1 MGVAWFTCAMLRI
14 NPNQAALW
22 RDLNSLQI
30 GSGQNRVIFNSLSPA
45 QERLIAALYRGF
57 ADKQLPQ
64 ILDDLGVE
72 ADAGRNLVDSLQPL
86 LLKNTKPRKSA
97 LTEDFVAGA
106 FAEIIR
112 ASLLNSTDGATV
124 LMERKFRTV
133 HIDDLSAPG
142 LALALGLAAAGV
154 GRVVTH
160 DQSLVEAKDLG
171 PSGYP
176 TQLLGKSKVE
186 AVKALLASSPN
197 QMGIVP
203 GHKLT
208 ARNLEAIDCAAIIAH
223 EAIEPRRY
231 VQWLNRDVPHL
242 ALSFEVDH
250 AAVSPLI
257 VPGRGPCLFCLEQA
271 RVSLDPSWPVLASQ
285 LITTKQRFDDSSS
298 RLFCAGVA
306 IQKILSQ
313 LDSVG
318 GFSQTEKELVGYR
331 LNLSTGTISEF
342 RWPEHEACSCKLPSS
357 E

>member
-1 MGVAWFTCAMLRI
+1 MLRI
-14 NPNQAALW
+14 NPHQTALW

-30 GSGQNRVIFNSLSPA
+30 GSGQKRVILDSLSPA
-45 QERLIAALYRGF
+45 QERLIAALYRGI

-64 ILDDLGVE
+64 LLKDLGVE
-72 ADAGRNLVDSLQPL
+72 AEDGNHLVDSLQPL
-86 LLKNTKPRKSA
+86 FLQNTKPMKSA
-97 LTEDFVAGA
+97 LSEEFVAGA

-112 ASLLNSTDGATV
+112 ASLLNSADGATV

-142 LALALGLAAAGV
+142 LALTLGLASAGV

-160 DQSLVEAKDLG
+160 DQSLVQDKDLG

-176 TQLLGKSKVE
+176 TQLLGRTKVE
-186 AVKALLASSPN
+186 AVRALLASSPN
-197 QMGIVP
+197 QMGVVQ

-208 ARNLEAIDCAAIIAH
+208 PRNLEAIDCAAIIAH

-250 AAVSPLI
+250 ASVSPLI

-271 RVSLDPSWPVLASQ
+271 RVKLDPSWPVIASQ
-285 LITTKQRFDDSSS
+285 LITTKERLDDSAS

-306 IQKILSQ
+306 IQKILGH
-313 LDSVG
+313 LDFVG
-318 GFSQTEKELVGYR
+318 AFGQTEKELVGYR
-331 LNLSTGTISEF
+331 LNLASGTIAEF
-342 RWPEHEACSCKLPSS
+342 RWAEHEACTCKLTSR

>member
-1 MGVAWFTCAMLRI
+1 MLRI
-14 NPNQAALW
+14 NPHQAALW

-30 GSGQNRVIFNSLSPA
+30 GSGQNRVIFDSLSPA
-45 QERLIAALYRGF
+45 QERLIAALYRGI

-64 ILDDLGVE
+64 LLNDLGVE
-72 ADAGRNLVDSLQPL
+72 ADDGQHLVESLQPL
-86 LLKNTKPRKSA
+86 LLKNTKPTKSA
-97 LTEDFVAGA
+97 LSEEFVSGA

-112 ASLLNSTDGATV
+112 ASLLNSADGATV

-133 HIDDLSAPG
+133 HIDNLSAAG
-142 LALALGLAAAGV
+142 LALTLGLASAGV

-160 DQSLVEAKDLG
+160 DQSLVENKDLG

-176 TQLLGKSKVE
+176 TQLLGKAKVE
-186 AVKALLASSPN
+186 AVRALLASSPN
-197 QMGIVP
+197 QMRVVP

-208 ARNLEAIDCAAIIAH
+208 PRNLEAIDCAAIIAH

-250 AAVSPLI
+250 ASVSPLI

-271 RVSLDPSWPVLASQ
+271 RVNQDPSWPVLASQ
-285 LITTKQRFDDSSS
+285 LITTKERLDDSAS

-306 IQKILSQ
+306 IQKILGH

-318 GFSQTEKELVGYR
+318 EFRQTEKELVGYR
-331 LNLSTGTISEF
+331 LNLSNGTIAEF
-342 RWPEHEACSCKLPSS
+342 RWPEHEACSCKLTAR

>member
-1 MGVAWFTCAMLRI
+1 MLRI
-14 NPNQAALW
+14 NPHQTALW

-30 GSGQNRVIFNSLSPA
+30 GSGQKRVILDSLSPA
-45 QERLIAALYRGF
+45 QERLIAALYRGI

-64 ILDDLGVE
+64 LLDDLGVE
-72 ADAGRNLVDSLQPL
+72 AEDGNHLVDSLQPL
-86 LLKNTKPRKSA
+86 FLQNTKPMKSA
-97 LTEDFVAGA
+97 LSEEFVAGA

-112 ASLLNSTDGATV
+112 ASLLNSADGATV

-142 LALALGLAAAGV
+142 LALTLGLASAGV

-160 DQSLVEAKDLG
+160 DQSFVQDKDLG

-176 TQLLGKSKVE
+176 TQLLGRTKVD
-186 AVKALLASSPN
+186 AVRALLASSPN
-197 QMGIVP
+197 QMGVVQ

-208 ARNLEAIDCAAIIAH
+208 PRNLEAIDCAAIIAH

-250 AAVSPLI
+250 ASVSPLI

-271 RVSLDPSWPVLASQ
+271 RVNLDPSWPVIASQ
-285 LITTKQRFDDSSS
+285 LITTKERLDDSAS

-306 IQKILSQ
+306 IQKILGH
-313 LDSVG
+313 LDFVG
-318 GFSQTEKELVGYR
+318 AFGQTEKELVGYR
-331 LNLSTGTISEF
+331 LNLASGTIAEF
-342 RWPEHEACSCKLPSS
+342 RWAEHEACTCKLTSR

>member
-1 MGVAWFTCAMLRI
+1 MLRI
-14 NPNQAALW
+14 NPHQAALW

-30 GSGQNRVIFNSLSPA
+30 GSGQQRVIFNSLNPA
-45 QERLIAALYRGF
+45 QERLIAALYRGI

-64 ILDDLGVE
+64 ILNDLGV
-72 ADAGRNLVDSLQPL
+72 APDDGKHLVDSLQPL
-86 LLKNTKPRKSA
+86 LLKNTKPTKTS
-97 LTEDFVAGA
+97 LSEDFVAGA

-112 ASLLNSTDGATV
+112 ASLLNSADGATV

-133 HIDDLSAPG
+133 HVDDLSAPG
-142 LALALGLAAAGV
+142 LALTLGLASAGV

-160 DQSLVEAKDLG
+160 DQSLVEANDLG

-176 TQLLGKSKVE
+176 TQLLGKTKVE
-186 AVKALLASSPN
+186 AVRALLASSPN
-197 QMGIVP
+197 QMGVVP

-250 AAVSPLI
+250 ASVSPLI

-271 RVSLDPSWPVLASQ
+271 RVKQDPSWPVLASQ
-285 LITTKQRFDDSSS
+285 LVTTKDRLDDSSS

-306 IQKILSQ
+306 IQKILAQ

-318 GFSQTEKELVGYR
+318 DFRQTDKELVGYR
-331 LNLSTGTISEF
+331 LHLSSGTISEF
-342 RWPEHEACSCKLPSS
+342 RWPEHEACSCKLTSR

>member
-1 MGVAWFTCAMLRI
+1 MLRI
-14 NPNQAALW
+14 NPHQTALW

-30 GSGQNRVIFNSLSPA
+30 GSGQKRVIFDSLSPA
-45 QERLIAALYRGF
+45 QERLIAALYRGI

-64 ILDDLGVE
+64 LLNDLGVE
-72 ADAGRNLVDSLQPL
+72 PEDGNHLVDSLQPL
-86 LLKNTKPRKSA
+86 FLQNTKPMKSA
-97 LTEDFVAGA
+97 LSEEFVAGA

-112 ASLLNSTDGATV
+112 ASLLNSADGATV

-142 LALALGLAAAGV
+142 LALTLGLASAGV

-160 DQSLVEAKDLG
+160 DQSFVQDKDLG

-176 TQLLGKSKVE
+176 TQLLGRTKVD
-186 AVKALLASSPN
+186 AVRALLASSPN
-197 QMGIVP
+197 QMGVVQ

-250 AAVSPLI
+250 ASVSPLI

-271 RVSLDPSWPVLASQ
+271 RVNLDPSWPVIASQ
-285 LITTKQRFDDSSS
+285 LITTKERLDDSAS

-306 IQKILSQ
+306 IQRILGH
-313 LDSVG
+313 LDFVG
-318 GFSQTEKELVGYR
+318 AFGQTEKELVGYR
-331 LNLSTGTISEF
+331 LNLASGTIAEF
-342 RWPEHEACSCKLPSS
+342 RWTEHEACSCKLTSG

>member
-1 MGVAWFTCAMLRI
+1 MLRI
-14 NPNQAALW
+14 NPHQTALW

-30 GSGQNRVIFNSLSPA
+30 GSGQKRVILDSLSPA
-45 QERLIAALYRGF
+45 QERLIAALYRGI

-64 ILDDLGVE
+64 LLDDLGVE
-72 ADAGRNLVDSLQPL
+72 AEDGNHLVDSLQPL
-86 LLKNTKPRKSA
+86 FLQNTKPMKSA
-97 LTEDFVAGA
+97 LSEEFVAGA

-112 ASLLNSTDGATV
+112 ASLLNSADGATV

-133 HIDDLSAPG
+133 HIDDMSAPG
-142 LALALGLAAAGV
+142 LALTLGLASAGV

-160 DQSLVEAKDLG
+160 DQSFVQDKDLG

-176 TQLLGKSKVE
+176 TQLLGRTKVD
-186 AVKALLASSPN
+186 AVRALLASSPN
-197 QMGIVP
+197 QMGVVQ

-208 ARNLEAIDCAAIIAH
+208 PRNLEAIDCAAIIAH

-250 AAVSPLI
+250 ASVSPLI

-271 RVSLDPSWPVLASQ
+271 RVNLDPSWPVIASQ
-285 LITTKQRFDDSSS
+285 LITTKERLDDSAS

-306 IQKILSQ
+306 IQKILGH
-313 LDSVG
+313 LDFVG
-318 GFSQTEKELVGYR
+318 AFGQTEKELVGYR
-331 LNLSTGTISEF
+331 LNLASGTIAEF
-342 RWPEHEACSCKLPSS
+342 RWAEHEACTCKLTPR

>member
-1 MGVAWFTCAMLRI
+1 MLRI
-14 NPNQAALW
+14 NPHQAALW

-30 GSGQNRVIFNSLSPA
+30 GSGQQRVIFNSLNPA
-45 QERLIAALYRGF
+45 QERLIAALYRGI

-64 ILDDLGVE
+64 LLNDLGVE
-72 ADAGRNLVDSLQPL
+72 ADEGKHLVDSLQPL
-86 LLKNTKPRKSA
+86 LLKNSKPTKTS
-97 LTEDFVAGA
+97 LSEDFVAGA

-112 ASLLNSTDGATV
+112 ASLLNSADGATV

-133 HIDDLSAPG
+133 HVDDLSAPG
-142 LALALGLAAAGV
+142 LALTLGLASAGV

-160 DQSLVEAKDLG
+160 DQSLVEDKDLG
-171 PSGYP
+171 PSAYP
-176 TQLLGKSKVE
+176 TQLLGKTKVE
-186 AVKALLASSPN
+186 AVRALLASSPN
-197 QMGIVP
+197 QMGVVP

-242 ALSFEVDH
+242 ALSFDVDH
-250 AAVSPLI
+250 ASVSPLI

-271 RVSLDPSWPVLASQ
+271 RVNQDPSWPVLASQ
-285 LITTKQRFDDSSS
+285 LVTTKERLDDSSS

-306 IQKILSQ
+306 IQKILAQ
-313 LDSVG
+313 LDFVG
-318 GFSQTEKELVGYR
+318 EFRQTDKELVGYR
-331 LNLSTGTISEF
+331 LNLSSGTISEF
-342 RWPEHEACSCKLPSS
+342 RWPEHEACSCKLTSR

>member
-1 MGVAWFTCAMLRI
+1 MLRI
-14 NPNQAALW
+14 NPHQAALW

-30 GSGQNRVIFNSLSPA
+30 GSGQQRVIFNSLNPA
-45 QERLIAALYRGF
+45 QERLIAALYRGI

-64 ILDDLGVE
+64 ILNDLGVTP
-72 ADAGRNLVDSLQPL
+72 DDGKHLVDSLQPL
-86 LLKNTKPRKSA
+86 LLKNTKPTKTS
-97 LTEDFVAGA
+97 LSEDFVAGA

-112 ASLLNSTDGATV
+112 ASLLNSADGATV

-133 HIDDLSAPG
+133 HVDDLSAPG
-142 LALALGLAAAGV
+142 LALTLGLASAGV

-160 DQSLVEAKDLG
+160 DQSLVESNDLG

-176 TQLLGKSKVE
+176 TQLLGKTKVE
-186 AVKALLASSPN
+186 AVRALLASSPN
-197 QMGIVP
+197 QMGVVP

-250 AAVSPLI
+250 ASVSPLI

-271 RVSLDPSWPVLASQ
+271 RVNEDPSWPVLASQ
-285 LITTKQRFDDSSS
+285 LVTTKDRLDDSSS

-306 IQKILSQ
+306 IQKILAQ

-318 GFSQTEKELVGYR
+318 DFRQTDKELVGYR
-331 LNLSTGTISEF
+331 LNLSSGTISEF
-342 RWPEHEACSCKLPSS
+342 RWPEHDACSCKLTSR

>member
-1 MGVAWFTCAMLRI
+1 MLRI
-14 NPNQAALW
+14 NPHQTALW

-30 GSGQNRVIFNSLSPA
+30 GSGQKRVIFDSLSPA
-45 QERLIAALYRGF
+45 QERLIAALYRGI

-64 ILDDLGVE
+64 LLNDLGVE
-72 ADAGRNLVDSLQPL
+72 PEDGNHLVDSLQPL
-86 LLKNTKPRKSA
+86 FLQNTKPMKSA
-97 LTEDFVAGA
+97 LSEEFVAGA

-112 ASLLNSTDGATV
+112 ASLLNSADGATV

-142 LALALGLAAAGV
+142 LALTLGLASAGV

-160 DQSLVEAKDLG
+160 DQSFVQDKDLG

-176 TQLLGKSKVE
+176 TQLLGRTKVD
-186 AVKALLASSPN
+186 AVRALLASSPN
-197 QMGIVP
+197 QMGVVQ

-250 AAVSPLI
+250 ASVSPLI

-271 RVSLDPSWPVLASQ
+271 RVNLDPSWPVIASQ
-285 LITTKQRFDDSSS
+285 LITTKERLDDSAS

-306 IQKILSQ
+306 IQKILGH
-313 LDSVG
+313 LDFVG
-318 GFSQTEKELVGYR
+318 AFGQTEKELVGYR
-331 LNLSTGTISEF
+331 LNLASGTIAEF
-342 RWPEHEACSCKLPSS
+342 RWTEHEACSCKLTSG

>member
-1 MGVAWFTCAMLRI
+1 MLRI
-14 NPNQAALW
+14 NPHQAALW

-30 GSGQNRVIFNSLSPA
+30 GSGQQRVIFNSLNPA
-45 QERLIAALYRGF
+45 QERLIAALYRGI

-64 ILDDLGVE
+64 LLNDLGVE
-72 ADAGRNLVDSLQPL
+72 ADEGKHLVDSLQPL
-86 LLKNTKPRKSA
+86 LLKNTKPTKNS
-97 LTEDFVAGA
+97 LSEDFVAGA

-112 ASLLNSTDGATV
+112 ASLLNSADGATV

-133 HIDDLSAPG
+133 HVDDLSAPG
-142 LALALGLAAAGV
+142 LALTLGLASAGV

-160 DQSLVEAKDLG
+160 DQSLVEDKDLG
-171 PSGYP
+171 PSAYP
-176 TQLLGKSKVE
+176 TQLLGKTKVE
-186 AVKALLASSPN
+186 AVRALLASSPN
-197 QMGIVP
+197 QMGVVP

-250 AAVSPLI
+250 ASVSPLI

-271 RVSLDPSWPVLASQ
+271 RVNQDPSWPVLASQ
-285 LITTKQRFDDSSS
+285 LVTTKERLDDSSS

-306 IQKILSQ
+306 IQKVLAQ
-313 LDSVG
+313 LDFVG
-318 GFSQTEKELVGYR
+318 EFRQTDKELVGYR
-331 LNLSTGTISEF
+331 LNLSSGTISEF
-342 RWPEHEACSCKLPSS
+342 RWPEHEACSCKLTSR

>member
-1 MGVAWFTCAMLRI
+1 MLRI
-14 NPNQAALW
+14 NPHQTALW

-30 GSGQNRVIFNSLSPA
+30 GSGQKRVILDSLSPA
-45 QERLIAALYRGF
+45 QERLIAALYRGI

-64 ILDDLGVE
+64 LLNDLGVGAE
-72 ADAGRNLVDSLQPL
+72 DGNHLVDSLQPL
-86 LLKNTKPRKSA
+86 FLQNTKPMKSA
-97 LTEDFVAGA
+97 LSEEFVAGA

-112 ASLLNSTDGATV
+112 ASLLNSADGATV

-142 LALALGLAAAGV
+142 LALTLGLASAGV

-160 DQSLVEAKDLG
+160 DQSLVQDKDLG

-176 TQLLGKSKVE
+176 TQLLGRTKVD
-186 AVKALLASSPN
+186 AVRALLASSPN
-197 QMGIVP
+197 QMGVVQ

-208 ARNLEAIDCAAIIAH
+208 PRNLEAIDCAAIIAH

-250 AAVSPLI
+250 ASVSPLI

-271 RVSLDPSWPVLASQ
+271 RVNLDPSWPVIASQ
-285 LITTKQRFDDSSS
+285 LITTKERLDDSAS

-306 IQKILSQ
+306 IQKILGH
-313 LDSVG
+313 LDFVG
-318 GFSQTEKELVGYR
+318 AFGQTEKELVGYR
-331 LNLSTGTISEF
+331 LNLASGTIAEF
-342 RWPEHEACSCKLPSS
+342 RWAEHEACTCKLTSR

>member
-1 MGVAWFTCAMLRI
+1 MLRI
-14 NPNQAALW
+14 NPHQAALW

-30 GSGQNRVIFNSLSPA
+30 GSGQQRVIFNSLNPA
-45 QERLIAALYRGF
+45 QERLIAALYRGI

-64 ILDDLGVE
+64 ILNDLGVTP
-72 ADAGRNLVDSLQPL
+72 DDGKHLVDSLQPL
-86 LLKNTKPRKSA
+86 LLKNTKPTKTS
-97 LTEDFVAGA
+97 LSEDFVAGA

-112 ASLLNSTDGATV
+112 ASLLNSADGATV

-133 HIDDLSAPG
+133 HVDNLSAPG
-142 LALALGLAAAGV
+142 LALTLGLASAGV

-160 DQSLVEAKDLG
+160 DQSLVEANDLG

-176 TQLLGKSKVE
+176 TQLLGKTKVE
-186 AVKALLASSPN
+186 AVRALLASSPN
-197 QMGIVP
+197 QMGVVP

-250 AAVSPLI
+250 ASVSPLI

-271 RVSLDPSWPVLASQ
+271 RVKQDPSWPVLASQ
-285 LITTKQRFDDSSS
+285 LVTTKDRLDDSSS

-306 IQKILSQ
+306 IQKILAQ

-318 GFSQTEKELVGYR
+318 DFRQTDKELVGYR
-331 LNLSTGTISEF
+331 LHQSSGTISEF
-342 RWPEHEACSCKLPSS
+342 RWPEHEACSCKLTSR

>member
-1 MGVAWFTCAMLRI
+1 MLRI
-14 NPNQAALW
+14 NPHQAALW
-22 RDLNSLQI
+22 RDINSLQI
-30 GSGQNRVIFNSLSPA
+30 GSGQTHVIFNSLTSA
-45 QERLIAALYRGF
+45 QERLIAALYRGI

-64 ILDDLGVE
+64 LLNDLGVE
-72 ADAGRNLVDSLQPL
+72 PDEGRHLVDSLQPL
-86 LLKNTKPRKSA
+86 LLKNTKPRKSS
-97 LTEDFVAGA
+97 LSEDFVAGA

-112 ASLLNSTDGATV
+112 ASLLNSADGATV

-142 LALALGLAAAGV
+142 LALTLGLAAAGV

-160 DQSLVEAKDLG
+160 DQSFVEAHDLG

-203 GHKLT
+203 GHRLT
-208 ARNLEAIDCAAIIAH
+208 PRNLEAIDCAAIIAN

-242 ALSFEVDH
+242 AISFEVDQ
-250 AAVSPLI
+250 ASVSPLI

-271 RVSLDPSWPVLASQ
+271 RATQDPSWPVIASQ
-285 LITTKQRFDDSSS
+285 LITTKERLDDSSS

-306 IQKILSQ
+306 IQKILGH
-313 LDSVG
+313 LDFVG
-318 GFSQTEKELVGYR
+318 EFRQTEKELVGYR
-331 LNLSTGTISEF
+331 LNLSSGTISEF
-342 RWPEHEACSCKLPSS
+342 RWAEHEACSCRLASR

>member
-1 MGVAWFTCAMLRI
+1 MLRI
-14 NPNQAALW
+14 NPHQAALW

-30 GSGQNRVIFNSLSPA
+30 GSGQQRVIFNSLNPA
-45 QERLIAALYRGF
+45 QERLIAALYRGI

-64 ILDDLGVE
+64 LLNDLGVA
-72 ADAGRNLVDSLQPL
+72 ADEGKNLVDSLQPL
-86 LLKNTKPRKSA
+86 FLKNTKPTKNS
-97 LTEDFVAGA
+97 LSEDFVAGA

-112 ASLLNSTDGATV
+112 ASLLNSADGATV

-133 HIDDLSAPG
+133 HVDDLSAPG
-142 LALALGLAAAGV
+142 LALTLGLASAGV

-160 DQSLVEAKDLG
+160 DQSLVGDKDLG
-171 PSGYP
+171 PSAYP
-176 TQLLGKSKVE
+176 TQLLGKTKVE
-186 AVKALLASSPN
+186 AVRALLASSPN
-197 QMGIVP
+197 QMGVVP

-250 AAVSPLI
+250 ASVSPLI

-271 RVSLDPSWPVLASQ
+271 RVNQDPSWPVLASQ
-285 LITTKQRFDDSSS
+285 LVTTKERLDDSSS

-306 IQKILSQ
+306 IQKILAQ
-313 LDSVG
+313 LDFVG
-318 GFSQTEKELVGYR
+318 EFRQTDKELVGYR
-331 LNLSTGTISEF
+331 LNLSSGTISEF
-342 RWPEHEACSCKLPSS
+342 RWPEHEACSCKLTSR

>member
-1 MGVAWFTCAMLRI
+1 MLRI
-14 NPNQAALW
+14 NPHQAALW

-30 GSGQNRVIFNSLSPA
+30 GSGQQRVIFNSLNPA
-45 QERLIAALYRGF
+45 QERLIAALYRGI

-64 ILDDLGVE
+64 ILNDLGVTP
-72 ADAGRNLVDSLQPL
+72 DDGKHLVESLQPL
-86 LLKNTKPRKSA
+86 LLKNTKPTKTS
-97 LTEDFVAGA
+97 LSEDFVAGA

-112 ASLLNSTDGATV
+112 ASLLNSADGATV

-133 HIDDLSAPG
+133 HVDDLSAPG
-142 LALALGLAAAGV
+142 LALTLGLASAGV

-160 DQSLVEAKDLG
+160 DQSLVEANDLG

-176 TQLLGKSKVE
+176 TQLLGKTKVE
-186 AVKALLASSPN
+186 AVRALLASSPN
-197 QMGIVP
+197 QMGVVP

-250 AAVSPLI
+250 ASVSPLI

-271 RVSLDPSWPVLASQ
+271 RVNEDPSWPVLASQ
-285 LITTKQRFDDSSS
+285 LVTTKDRLDDSSS

-306 IQKILSQ
+306 IQKILAQ

-318 GFSQTEKELVGYR
+318 DFRQTDKELVGYR
-331 LNLSTGTISEF
+331 LNLFSGTISEF
-342 RWPEHEACSCKLPSS
+342 RWPEHEACSCKLTSR

>member
-1 MGVAWFTCAMLRI
+1 MLRI
-14 NPNQAALW
+14 NPHQAALW

-30 GSGQNRVIFNSLSPA
+30 GSGQQRVIFNSLNPA
-45 QERLIAALYRGF
+45 QERLIAALYRGI

-64 ILDDLGVE
+64 LLNDLGVE
-72 ADAGRNLVDSLQPL
+72 ADEGKHLVDSLQPL
-86 LLKNTKPRKSA
+86 LLKNTKPTKTS
-97 LTEDFVAGA
+97 LSEDFVAGA

-112 ASLLNSTDGATV
+112 ASLLNSADGATV

-133 HIDDLSAPG
+133 HVDDLSAPG
-142 LALALGLAAAGV
+142 LALTLGLASAGV

-160 DQSLVEAKDLG
+160 DQSLVGDKDLG
-171 PSGYP
+171 PSAYP
-176 TQLLGKSKVE
+176 TQLLGKTKVE
-186 AVKALLASSPN
+186 AVRALLASSPN
-197 QMGIVP
+197 QMGVVP

-208 ARNLEAIDCAAIIAH
+208 SRNLEAIDCAAIIAH

-250 AAVSPLI
+250 ASVSPLI

-271 RVSLDPSWPVLASQ
+271 RANQDPSWPVLASQ
-285 LITTKQRFDDSSS
+285 LVTTKDRLDDSSS

-306 IQKILSQ
+306 IQKILAQ
-313 LDSVG
+313 LDFVG
-318 GFSQTEKELVGYR
+318 DFRQTDKELVGYR
-331 LNLSTGTISEF
+331 LNLSSGTISEF
-342 RWPEHEACSCKLPSS
+342 RWPEHEACSCKLTSR

>member
-1 MGVAWFTCAMLRI
+1 MLRI
-14 NPNQAALW
+14 NPHQAALW

-30 GSGQNRVIFNSLSPA
+30 GSGQNRVIFDSLSPA
-45 QERLIAALYRGF
+45 QERLIAALYRGI

-64 ILDDLGVE
+64 LLNDLGVE
-72 ADAGRNLVDSLQPL
+72 ADDGQHLVESLQPL
-86 LLKNTKPRKSA
+86 LLKKTKPTKSA
-97 LTEDFVAGA
+97 LSEEFVSGA

-112 ASLLNSTDGATV
+112 ASLLNSADGATV

-133 HIDDLSAPG
+133 HIDNLSAAG
-142 LALALGLAAAGV
+142 LALTLGLASAGV

-160 DQSLVEAKDLG
+160 DQSLVENKDLG

-176 TQLLGKSKVE
+176 TQLLGKAKVE
-186 AVKALLASSPN
+186 AVRALLASSPN
-197 QMGIVP
+197 QMRVVP

-208 ARNLEAIDCAAIIAH
+208 PRNLEAIDCAAIIAH

-250 AAVSPLI
+250 ATVSPLI

-271 RVSLDPSWPVLASQ
+271 RVNQDPSWPVLASQ
-285 LITTKQRFDDSSS
+285 LITTKERLDDSAS

-306 IQKILSQ
+306 IQKILGH

-318 GFSQTEKELVGYR
+318 EFRQTEKELVGYR
-331 LNLSTGTISEF
+331 LNLSNGTIAEF
-342 RWPEHEACSCKLPSS
+342 RWPEHEACSCKLTAR

>member
-1 MGVAWFTCAMLRI
+1 MLRI
-14 NPNQAALW
+14 NPHQAALW

-30 GSGQNRVIFNSLSPA
+30 GSGEKRVIFNSLSIA
-45 QERLIAALYRGF
+45 QERLIAALYRGI

-64 ILDDLGVE
+64 IMDDLGVA
-72 ADAGRNLVDSLQPL
+72 ADDGQHLVDSLHPV
-86 LLKNTKPRKSA
+86 LLKNTRPRKSS
-97 LTEDFVAGA
+97 LSEDFVAGA

-112 ASLLNSTDGATV
+112 ASLLNSADGATV

-133 HIDDLSAPG
+133 HIDDFSAPG
-142 LALALGLAAAGV
+142 LALTLGLASAGV

-160 DQSLVEAKDLG
+160 DQSLVQAKDLG

-176 TQLLGKSKVE
+176 TQLLGKTKVE
-186 AVKALLASSPN
+186 AVRALLSSSPN
-197 QMGIVP
+197 QMSVVQ

-208 ARNLEAIDCAAIIAH
+208 PRNLEAIDCAAIIAH

-242 ALSFEVDH
+242 ALSFELDH

-271 RVSLDPSWPVLASQ
+271 RVNLDPSWPVLASQ
-285 LITTKQRFDDSSS
+285 LVTTKERLDDSAS

-306 IQKILSQ
+306 IQKILGQ
-313 LDSVG
+313 LDYVG
-318 GFSQTEKELVGYR
+318 EFAQTEKELVGYR
-331 LNLSTGTISEF
+331 LKLSSGTISEF
-342 RWPEHEACSCKLPSS
+342 RWPEHEACSCNLSAR